1 MGCVTFHLALKFHA
15 PNRASTAG
23 TFESQA
29 PVLHLLQNIELP
41 AKLQCKSKTLYG
53 DFIGNSASNKFS
65 NLELR
70 PSFNLCARVGK
81 RKNTSCQKLN
91 ILG

>member
-23 TFESQA
+23 TFGSQA
-29 PVLHLLQNIELP
+29 PVLHLLQNIKLP
-41 AKLQCKSKTLYG
+41 AKFQCKSKTLYG
-53 DFIGNSASNKFS
+53 DCIGNSASNTFP

-70 PSFNLCARVGK
+70 PSYNLCARVGK
-81 RKNTSCQKLN
+81 RKITS
-91 ILG
+91 

>member
-23 TFESQA
+23 TFGSQA
-29 PVLHLLQNIELP
+29 PVLHLLQNIKLP
-41 AKLQCKSKTLYG
+41 AKLQCKLKTLYG
-53 DFIGNSASNKFS
+53 DFIRNSASNKFS

-70 PSFNLCARVGK
+70 PAFKLCARVGK
-81 RKNTSCQKLN
+81 RKITSCQKLN

>member
-23 TFESQA
+23 NFGSQA
-29 PVLHLLQNIELP
+29 PVLHLLQNIKLP
-41 AKLQCKSKTLYG
+41 AKLQCKLKTLYG

-70 PSFNLCARVGK
+70 PAFKLCARVGK
-81 RKNTSCQKLN
+81 RKITSCQKLN